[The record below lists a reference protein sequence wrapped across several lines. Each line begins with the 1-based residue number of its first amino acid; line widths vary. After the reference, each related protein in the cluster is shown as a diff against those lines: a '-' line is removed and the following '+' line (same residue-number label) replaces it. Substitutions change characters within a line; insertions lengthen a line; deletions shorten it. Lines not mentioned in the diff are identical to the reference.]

1 MKKTWKKR
9 SFDRSL
15 YLLSAGIFVPCIL
28 LFSGCAN
35 FADRLAPK
43 DYNRPWIP
51 SKGQLG
57 KEMPI
62 WKGDSQAP
70 VAINMANGK
79 QENQSGKK
87 STGASNKGDMQYSF
101 PNAQGK
107 DNKDKKKYS
116 KHQDGSGVLPSLS
129 EVHHD
134 AEKTGSPGFDVAP
147 EKNYGLMELIDIA
160 QSSNPQTKQAW
171 NIAKNAALTMGI
183 AKATYL
189 PTITG
194 SVLGGYWENHW
205 DAKYNTSVN
214 VPGNIPLVS
223 GTHGLP
229 QAEGKTHI
237 GGDIQSEVAT
247 MTWLLFDY
255 GRDATVRATHHL
267 ALAANVAF
275 TGVHQRVIYHVAE
288 TYYLYNAAKKHL
300 LLAKAALK
308 NTKEVNEAVQARLKY
323 GQATAVDSAQSQAAV
338 ATADLEVVKAEG
350 SLSDAYLALVNAMG
364 INPQTQVGIEPAPE
378 GELNFHDLQMT
389 DEIVNGAVAR
399 RPDVLAALSRYKAS
413 KEGVQAAIGD
423 FAPKIFASG
432 YASYQTFGLG
442 LGLSGQQGGAGVS
455 SQTGINAQN
464 FDGAILG
471 GITMP
476 IFDGGMRLAR
486 LKEAKNNAK
495 NAEES
500 LRDIENVAMREI
512 ISAHN
517 GLKTGLSTWTASKR
531 MDEAATLG
539 FNAGLEAYR
548 SGEGSVTRLLELQ
561 NQLYRAETGKWDAY
575 YASLVSAASLA
586 FATGSLGSGKDVQE
600 NQFNP
605 MGHFQT
611 H

>member
-1 MKKTWKKR
+1 
-9 SFDRSL
+9 
-15 YLLSAGIFVPCIL
+15 
-28 LFSGCAN
+28 
-35 FADRLAPK
+35 
-43 DYNRPWIP
+43 
-51 SKGQLG
+51 
-57 KEMPI
+57 MPI
-62 WKGDSQAP
+62 WKESAAAP
-70 VAINMANGK
+70 VAIAMATGK
-79 QENQSGKK
+79 QVSKNGEPLPESQKERE
-87 STGASNKGDMQYSF
+87 AQYSF
-101 PNAQGK
+101 PNKQGK
-107 DNKDKKKYS
+107 DKDGKDKKKYS
-116 KHQDGSGVLPSLS
+116 KHQDGSGVLPSIS
-129 EVHHD
+129 EIHHD
-134 AEKTGSPGFDVAP
+134 AEKSGAPGFDVAP
-147 EKNYGLMELIDIA
+147 EKNYGLMDLIDIA
-160 QSSNPQTKQAW
+160 QSSNPQTKEAW
-171 NIAKNAALTMGI
+171 NMAKNAALTMGI
-183 AKATYL
+183 AKASYL

-194 SVLGGYWENHW
+194 SVIGGYWENHW

-214 VPGNIPLVS
+214 LPGTQGGTIGGHNIP
-223 GTHGLP
+223 GLP
-229 QAEGKTHI
+229 PQTIGADAKGNTHI
-237 GGDIQSEVAT
+237 GGDLQSEVAT

-255 GRDATVRATHHL
+255 GRDATVRATHHM
-267 ALAANVAF
+267 ALAANISF

-288 TYYLYNAAKKHL
+288 TYYLYNAAKKRL
-300 LLAKAALK
+300 VLAKASLE
-308 NTKEVNEAVQARLKY
+308 NTTHVNEAVQARLKY

-350 SLSDAYLALVNAMG
+350 AVSDAYLALVNAMG

-378 GELNFHDLQMT
+378 GELNPHDFHMT

-413 KEGVQAAIGD
+413 KEGIQAAIGD

-442 LGLSGQQGGAGVS
+442 LSLTDQGGSGINS
-455 SQTGINAQN
+455 HTGIDAQN
-464 FDGAILG
+464 FDGAIFG

-500 LRDIENVAMREI
+500 LRDIENAAIKEI

-561 NQLYRAETGKWDAY
+561 NQLYKAETGKWDAY

-586 FATGSLGSGKDVQE
+586 FATGSLGSGKDVQD
-600 NQFNP
+600 NQFSP
-605 MGHFQT
+605 VGFKAH
-611 H
+611 